1 MIETRLLYYFLAIA
15 REQNITKAAESLHIA
30 QPSLSTQMHALE
42 SQLGKKLF
50 VRGNKQTTLTEDGA
64 LFRSQAE
71 EIIELLEKCESSF
84 TQNGIV
90 GGDISIGCAETVNMN
105 HITVV
110 LKEIQDLYPHV
121 KFRYISGM
129 ADDIFEKLDSGIVD
143 VAIMIEP
150 VHHEKFSYSKLPYEE
165 KYGLLMR
172 ADDPLADKEY
182 ITIDDL
188 DGIPLITSDQ
198 NVGSNEMLA
207 WYKGKELNIVARY
220 NLIYNATFMVEQGI
234 GCAYC
239 LGDLVNTEGR
249 NLTFR
254 PFYPEMKG
262 GLYVVTKKY
271 RNLSS
276 SVNLFLKMIETK

>member
-42 SQLGKKLF
+42 NQLGKKLF
-50 VRGNKQTTLTEDGA
+50 VRGSKSTTLTEDGA

-71 EIIELLEKCESSF
+71 EIIELLERCESSF

-90 GGDISIGCAETVNMN
+90 SGDISIGCAETVNMR
-105 HITVV
+105 HITAV
-110 LKEIQDLYPHV
+110 LKEIQDLYPHI

-172 ADDPLADKEY
+172 ADDPLAVKEN
-182 ITIDDL
+182 IIVDDI

-234 GCAYC
+234 GCSYC
-239 LGDLVNTEGR
+239 LGGLVNTEGR